1 MSISNNIKTE
11 IEKLSASDE
20 LKELILNLIEATDE
34 SYQYKSEYNKLIKKY
49 LEDN

>member
-20 LKELILNLIEATDE
+20 LKELILNLIEAKDE
-34 SYQYKSEYNKLIKKY
+34 SYQSERRGNRF
-49 LEDN
+49 